1 MLPPKPHTSRDTRFT
16 PAPPPDKHRLR
27 LDEMLHIA
35 HEAGRGQT
43 IREIATATGR
53 SPTTV
58 SKYVKIARNSFVLE
72 RPINSKAY
80 YEQVIRHFIIYS
92 LIANPASSGHAMS
105 EQLQV
110 IGVPASRAKVN
121 RIAQDLNFISV
132 LQQKQEMLT
141 DEHRKRRVEFAKN
154 VVKWFGFCLP
164 WVFSDE
170 SMIVRNPEKKK
181 IRIIRGLLT
190 RERFAELEGYPVKI
204 MVWACIGT
212 GFKSHLILVE
222 GTLTADSYIELLK
235 THRILEALDERYG
248 RLGYVWQQDGARPH
262 TAKVTKQFLQDR
274 VMRLPDH
281 LAWPAR
287 SPDLSVI
294 ENFWQ
299 ILKSQMRYDSVFDRK
314 SLFAEASRVWDT
326 INIESVNRAVN
337 DFPARLATCK
347 AIKGRCLNE
356 YRPILAG
363 FRVGRD
369 KGYEVLRTTIDNET
383 RVTEFKNRSTDFF
396 SANARAMTP
405 KTVLTQLPDGL
416 RSDAIE
422 RNRVIAEESRA
433 IVQLLPQPYLKRLG
447 ISNFT

>member
-1 MLPPKPHTSRDTRFT
+1 
-16 PAPPPDKHRLR
+16 
-27 LDEMLHIA
+27 
-35 HEAGRGQT
+35 
-43 IREIATATGR
+43 
-53 SPTTV
+53 
-58 SKYVKIARNSFVLE
+58 
-72 RPINSKAY
+72 
-80 YEQVIRHFIIYS
+80 
-92 LIANPASSGHAMS
+92 
-105 EQLQV
+105 
-110 IGVPASRAKVN
+110 
-121 RIAQDLNFISV
+121 
-132 LQQKQEMLT
+132 
-141 DEHRKRRVEFAKN
+141 
-154 VVKWFGFCLP
+154 
-164 WVFSDE
+164 
-170 SMIVRNPEKKK
+170 
-181 IRIIRGLLT
+181 
-190 RERFAELEGYPVKI
+190 

-299 ILKSQMRYDSVFDRK
+299 ILKSQMRYDSVSDRK

-326 INIESVNRAVN
+326 ISMESVNRAVN